1 MIINFYWQLL
11 MIIDYYWWS
20 LLMVIEKDCDK
31 INFSSNINEV
41 IRPVLFFFY
50 DKITNTKSTK
60 KHQKAL
66 KNTKKH
72 QKALKNTTNLR
83 FIKLKKHLIGKNN
96 FFFFYDKI
104 IYQYCC
110 NWRRP
115 SNLYKKRKFLR
126 NKIVANVAE

>member
-1 MIINFYWQLL
+1 
-11 MIIDYYWWS
+11 
-20 LLMVIEKDCDK
+20 MVIEKDCDK

-41 IRPVLFFFY
+41 IRSVLFFFY

-96 FFFFYDKI
+96 FFFF
-104 IYQYCC
+104 
-110 NWRRP
+110 
-115 SNLYKKRKFLR
+115 LR
-126 NKIVANVAE
+126 